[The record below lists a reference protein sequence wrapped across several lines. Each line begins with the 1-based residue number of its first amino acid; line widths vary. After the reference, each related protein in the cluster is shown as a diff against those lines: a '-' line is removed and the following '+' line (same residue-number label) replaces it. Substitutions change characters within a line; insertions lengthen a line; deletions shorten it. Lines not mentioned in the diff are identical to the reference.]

1 MASGHDWDAKSMFE
15 LYLRDYMAKKNM
27 HKTAAIFRKE
37 AKVCNNPVV
46 IDSAEGFLY
55 EWWSI
60 FYDVYASRQLKHQQA
75 QAEASIEATQMTE
88 NEQQYVHLAMPESL
102 MNQQRPGKLPVITD
116 FDKMLGQPAACLL
129 AAKMYEEERLIHPA
143 RTFEP
148 NLCLLDVS
156 KLNLPKSPAISSR
169 HQQQQIRKQTQQQVA
184 RDNRNDIG
192 MEKRVP
198 MEPMLFGTPKAKLPK
213 TRSHDPGMN
222 EGINSAPLN
231 GWPLTVPNYMQQFQM
246 LTPECQQALLAQ
258 PMSCAPGNQADTS
271 PGSPANFFSPN
282 LMFPKI
288 ELSVKDEQMLDRIK
302 RTAEQKYQHDRI
314 KQQKLLENGRK
325 RKTRSYSRAGVNTL
339 DSITVSGKPV
349 EKAESFLSHN
359 AENAGSTSTPF
370 SSSKIRSI
378 ASTRD
383 EHKGF
388 TFEEV
393 VTLHSSKN
401 KVVCCHFSS
410 DGKLLASAGHEE
422 KVLIWNMET
431 FGSIDTAEGHS
442 HLITDVRFRPS
453 STIFATSSFDSTVK
467 VWDAA
472 SPTKS
477 LYKFLGHAEQVMS
490 VDFHPTKLDLLCS
503 CDSNNEIRLWNVSQY
518 ACTRVSKGATKQVR
532 FQPQFGKLLA
542 TAAENGI
549 NLIDVET
556 DSLQFYL
563 KGHVKDVLSICWD
576 TSGKYIASI
585 SEDSARV
592 WSAVSGGKCI
602 HELHSNGNKFRS
614 CTFHPGYSQ
623 LLIIGGYQSLD
634 LWNPTESSKTRSV
647 PAHNGLIAAL
657 ADSPQTEMVAS
668 ASHDHCVKLWK

>member
-15 LYLRDYMAKKNM
+15 LYLLDYMAKKNM

-88 NEQQYVHLAMPESL
+88 NEQQYVHLAMPQSL
-102 MNQQRPGKLPVITD
+102 MNQHRPGKLPVITD

-231 GWPLTVPNYMQQFQM
+231 GWPLTETRQT
-246 LTPECQQALLAQ
+246 LLLEALPIL
-258 PMSCAPGNQADTS
+258 
-271 PGSPANFFSPN
+271 FSPN
-282 LMFPKI
+282 LMLPKI
-288 ELSVKDEQMLDRIK
+288 ELSVKDEQ
-302 RTAEQKYQHDRI
+302 
-314 KQQKLLENGRK
+314 NGRK

-339 DSITVSGKPV
+339 DSITVSGKRV
-349 EKAESFLSHN
+349 EKVESFLSYN

-602 HELHSNGNKFRS
+602 HELHSNGNKFQS